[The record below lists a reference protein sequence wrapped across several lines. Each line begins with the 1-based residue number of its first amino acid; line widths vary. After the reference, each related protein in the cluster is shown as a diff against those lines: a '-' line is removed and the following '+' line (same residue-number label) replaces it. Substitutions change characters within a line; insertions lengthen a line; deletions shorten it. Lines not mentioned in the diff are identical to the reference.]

1 MSWNAF
7 FFFTEAQRVNL
18 FVASF
23 IPDSCTILR
32 DDRFAALIKWRFF
45 SLKTFKNNTE
55 IDVCG
60 YFFFAQFVS
69 LRVIHKQEH
78 GHDTHNREKNVLHLA
93 YTEKISNVFQMK
105 LFWFRIFVYRVLSIF
120 ELLIIG
126 LFLGFSCLIGKQK
139 WKTEKMREEYEKRVY
154 YLYDKADYYVDG

>member
-1 MSWNAF
+1 MRSSF
-7 FFFTEAQRVNL
+7 LQR
-18 FVASF
+18 
-23 IPDSCTILR
+23 LR
-32 DDRFAALIKWRFF
+32 ELISLLLVSYQIAALFCATTVLPHWLNGVFF

-105 LFWFRIFVYRVLSIF
+105 LFWFRIFFYRVLSIF